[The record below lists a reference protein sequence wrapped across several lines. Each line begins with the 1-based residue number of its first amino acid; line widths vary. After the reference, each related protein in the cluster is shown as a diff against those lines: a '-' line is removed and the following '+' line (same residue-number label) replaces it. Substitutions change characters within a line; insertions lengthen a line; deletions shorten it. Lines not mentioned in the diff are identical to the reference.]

1 MSIVASSLSRITASP
16 TRAIAARATQLERD
30 GRDIIALAA
39 GEPDFDTPQHIRD
52 AAVAAM
58 NQGKTKYAPQGGVP
72 ELREAVCRKFK
83 RENGLEFSPAQ
94 TLVTTGG
101 KEALYLAMMASLD
114 PGDEVLIP
122 APYWVSYPDMVRLA
136 GGTATIVDTDPARGF
151 ALAPEALAA
160 AITPRSKWLILN
172 NPGNPTGALIDAEG
186 LRAIAQ
192 VLREHPQVWVMTDD
206 IYEHVLYDGASYHTI
221 AQVAPDLAERT
232 LTVNGLSKAYC
243 MTGWRIGFAAGPRLI
258 IDAMTKVQSQ
268 STSCACT
275 ISQWAG
281 VAALD
286 GDQSFIARHNA
297 IFQERRDLGLSI
309 LNQSNGLRCATP
321 GGAFYLYVD
330 CRGVMGKRTPLGKRL
345 ANDEDFVTYLLDSQ
359 GVAGVHGAAFG
370 MSPFFR
376 ISYALA
382 TEQLEDACTR
392 IQRACGE
399 LEAA

>member
-1 MSIVASSLSRITASP
+1 MSIVASSLGRITASP
-16 TRAIAARATQLERD
+16 TRAIAARAAQLERE

-58 NQGKTKYAPQGGVP
+58 NQGKTKYAPQGGLP

-101 KEALYLAMMASLD
+101 KEALYLALMASLD
-114 PGDEVLIP
+114 PGDEVVIP

-136 GGTATIVDTDPARGF
+136 GGTAAIVDSDPARGF

-160 AITPRSKWLILN
+160 AITPRTKWLILN
-172 NPGNPTGALIDAEG
+172 NPGNPTGALIDAAG

-192 VLREHPQVWVMTDD
+192 VLREHPQVWIMSDD

-243 MTGWRIGFAAGPRLI
+243 MTGWRIGFAAGPRLL

-330 CRGVMGKRTPLGKRL
+330 CRGVLGKRTPQGKRL

-359 GVAGVHGAAFG
+359 GVAAVHGAAFG

>member
-1 MSIVASSLSRITASP
+1 MSIVASSLARIKASP
-16 TRAIAARATQLERD
+16 TRAISARATELERA

-39 GEPDFDTPQHIRD
+39 GEPDFDTPRHIRD
-52 AAVAAM
+52 AAVEAM
-58 NQGKTKYAPQGGVP
+58 DQGKTRYAPQGGLP
-72 ELREAVCRKFK
+72 ELREAICRKFK
-83 RENGLEFSPAQ
+83 RENALDYTPAQ

-114 PGDEVLIP
+114 PGDEVIIP
-122 APYWVSYPDMVRLA
+122 APYWVSYPDMVLLA
-136 GGTATIVDTDPARGF
+136 GGTPVFVDTNPERGF
-151 ALAPEALAA
+151 SLTPEALAA
-160 AITPRSKWLILN
+160 AITPRTKWLILN
-172 NPGNPTGALIDAEG
+172 NPGNPTGALIDADG
-186 LRAIAQ
+186 LRAIAR
-192 VLREHPQVWVMTDD
+192 VLHAHPQVWVMTDD

-221 AQVAPDLAERT
+221 AQAAPELAGRT

-243 MTGWRIGFAAGPRLI
+243 MTGWRIGFAAGPKQL

-268 STSCACT
+268 STSCAST

-286 GDQSFIARHNA
+286 GDQSFIAKHNT
-297 IFQERRDLGLSI
+297 IFQERRDLALSI
-309 LNQSNGLRCATP
+309 LNQSNGLRCAKP

-330 CRGVMGKRTPLGKRL
+330 CRGVLGKL
-345 ANDEDFVTYLLDSQ
+345 TPDGKPIGNDEDFVTHLLDRE
-359 GVAGVHGAAFG
+359 GVAAVHGAAFG

-382 TEQLEDACTR
+382 TEQLEEACLR

-399 LEAA
+399 LDRA

>member
-1 MSIVASSLSRITASP
+1 MSIVASSLGRITASP
-16 TRAIAARATQLERD
+16 TRAIAARAAQLERE

-58 NQGKTKYAPQGGVP
+58 NQGKTKYAPQGGLP

-83 RENGLEFSPAQ
+83 RENGLEFSPVQ

-114 PGDEVLIP
+114 PGDEVVIP

-136 GGTATIVDTDPARGF
+136 GGTAAIVDSDPARGF

-160 AITPRSKWLILN
+160 AITPRTKWLILN
-172 NPGNPTGALIDAEG
+172 NPGNPTGALIDAAG

-192 VLREHPQVWVMTDD
+192 VLREHPQVWIMSDD

-243 MTGWRIGFAAGPRLI
+243 MTGWRIGFAAGPRLL

-330 CRGVMGKRTPLGKRL
+330 CRGVLGKRTPQGKRL

-359 GVAGVHGAAFG
+359 GVAAVHGAAFG